1 MKKHTLS
8 EPSIRLAPNL
18 KIFIPQ
24 RLSAP
29 ISFTQFKPRNN
40 AKLPYV
46 PSRYKNIST
55 KSLNSHFFF
64 LTPKNKVL
72 TKIFASQGLSS
83 KHKNNQEDQLTRT
96 LIPRISPKLSSENLK
111 IKLEPLQS
119 PRSLEMK
126 GIRIKPLVKEQFS
139 DLSTKNET
147 VSIKIFPERTEDK
160 DLDSSYG
167 SSELESDVKDMKPEM
182 SSINSISENKFN
194 SPFVRKQTTKK
205 STVGSLISEH
215 SLHNLQSLK
224 DSTLNRECTIEN
236 LVDELNTTS
245 SIYTYNDLKI
255 KLLDKDPMLESIN
268 GKNIQWR
275 AMELLGSGGFGQVM
289 KVINIESGKIFA
301 VKRLFY
307 NPSNEIQQNFVDALI
322 QEISILKSLK
332 HKKIVKYIDSEV
344 LDGNF
349 FMYMEY
355 LSGGSLA
362 KLLYILGG
370 LSEVTVKAYA
380 RQILKGI
387 QFLHENGIIHR
398 DLKCDNILLDSSGK
412 IKLCDFG
419 CSKNYNDD
427 LIESGGVM
435 SVKGSLPW
443 MAPEVMKQGGYGRKA
458 DIWSV
463 GCVVLEMLT
472 AKPPWNGTENQVL
485 LMMKVLLYSEIPQIP
500 NNISEECKDFLTKC
514 LQRDPNLRPT
524 AQELLKHP
532 FVYSSKNYI

>member
-8 EPSIRLAPNL
+8 EPYIRLAPNL
-18 KIFIPQ
+18 KIIIPQ

-40 AKLPYV
+40 TKLPHM
-46 PSRYKNIST
+46 SLGYKKIST
-55 KSLNSHFFF
+55 KSLNSPLA
-64 LTPKNKVL
+64 LTPKSKVL
-72 TKIFASQGLSS
+72 TRIFAFQGLSS
-83 KHKNNQEDQLTRT
+83 QHKNNQEDQFTKT
-96 LIPRISPKLSSENLK
+96 IIPRISPKLSSENLK
-111 IKLEPLQS
+111 TKLEPLQS

-126 GIRIKPLVKEQFS
+126 GIRIKPSVKEQHS

-147 VSIKIFPERTEDK
+147 VSIKKFPERTEEK

-167 SSELESDVKDMKPEM
+167 SFELESDAKGMKPAM
-182 SSINSISENKFN
+182 SSINSINENKFN

-215 SLHNLQSLK
+215 SLHNLQSFK
-224 DSTLNRECTIEN
+224 GSTLNRECTIEN

-245 SIYTYNDLKI
+245 SISTYNDLKI

-268 GKNIQWR
+268 GKSIQWR
-275 AMELLGSGGFGQVM
+275 VMELLGSGGFGQVM
-289 KVINIESGKIFA
+289 KAINIDSGKIFA
-301 VKRLFY
+301 VKRIYY
-307 NPSNEIQQNFVDALI
+307 NPSNEIQQSFVDALI
-322 QEISILKSLK
+322 QEINILKNLK
-332 HKKIVKYIDSEV
+332 HKKIVKYIGSEV
-344 LDGNF
+344 LEGNLC
-349 FMYMEY
+349 MYMEY

-370 LSEVTVKAYA
+370 LSEITVKAYA

-419 CSKNYNDD
+419 CSKNYTDD
-427 LIESGGVM
+427 LMESGGVM

-443 MAPEVMKQGGYGRKA
+443 MAPEVMKEGGYGRKA
-458 DIWSV
+458 DIWSI

-485 LMMKVLLYSEIPQIP
+485 LMMKVLLYSEVPQIP
-500 NNISEECKDFLTKC
+500 NNISQECKDFLTKC
-514 LQRDPNLRPT
+514 LQRDPSLRPT

-532 FVYSSKNYI
+532 FVYSSKNLY